1 MEKKIKFFKDFI
13 VVSRQGVRKDAEL
26 VYIFPERLFYTKRDD
41 KSKTNESRDAYRGES
56 SDIDNSYAPCKKFVR
71 CTM

>member
-1 MEKKIKFFKDFI
+1 MRNWFI
-13 VVSRQGVRKDAEL
+13 SFQRDCF
-26 VYIFPERLFYTKRDD
+26 ITKRDD
-41 KSKTNESRDAYRGES
+41 KSKTNESRDVYRGES